1 MKAAPRPWHR
11 MHNTG
16 SPRFSWSRGSTW
28 RQFHEYQKVKELYP
42 RSDVVDD
49 AQFGIATVQFLQE
62 DYAQAR
68 SQFKVVA
75 DNPRSDLSDPAR
87 FRIGECFRLQREFNS
102 AILNY
107 KKVSRNQSM
116 LTMRSTVSPQAPFSC
131 EIMPRQFAR

>member
-1 MKAAPRPWHR
+1 M
-11 MHNTG
+11 
-16 SPRFSWSRGSTW
+16 
-28 RQFHEYQKVKELYP
+28 KELYP

-87 FRIGECFRLQREFNS
+87 FSALANVFRLQREFNS

-107 KKVSRNQSM
+107 KKVSPKSVYADDALYGFATSAFQLRDYAE
-116 LTMRSTVSPQAPFSC
+116 TVSHAECPAPIPSF
-131 EIMPRQFAR
+131 